1 MRESM
6 RVIKIHLLI
15 IIVAIAV
22 IVLLYPGYYPL
33 MGINLKVSQEDIRQK
48 AKSIANDL
56 AVDIKEYSPVIK
68 LERNEQLI
76 RHIQRKIGLSSA
88 NHLLRNKVDGYLY
101 SVRWISVDIFGPNG
115 DNEEEGNKR
124 KLLKAFK
131 LSFDTRG
138 NLIAFNRTI
147 ADTGNARSVT
157 RAEAALLADK
167 FLRKYSRFYLLQD
180 TVELDSTIQTKRRS
194 FEKQYARQEENA
206 LDSRVDYEFL
216 RKIPVK
222 DIGDTL
228 SIRIG
233 LVGDQIVSLEN
244 EIALPEKPI
253 NPADIV
259 AKILMAL
266 LYIAF
271 FIALVILWF
280 KRIRSYEIGFTLG
293 IKLGVLTTIA
303 AFLQIL
309 LRLSY
314 PFNWTNI
321 FEIVLI
327 PLFIGLGIFIL
338 WIAAEALIREV
349 WNDKLLTIDLLA
361 GGYGMD
367 SHIGM
372 GVLRGMSVGL
382 AAFAFLLGLMAGCDR
397 FFSIS
402 YIHSTNNTLDFITSS
417 QPVLYMVFHQFYFA
431 IAVVLFLFL
440 VVPGLLRKW
449 VNLPS
454 FFLGITILLFS
465 LVFYDNFEPM
475 GIGFLIMALVG
486 LLFVGTV
493 YRFDFF
499 TTVIAF
505 FVFQLSMGGFLYVFN
520 GEISGWV
527 FIAGFLITLIFAL
540 TSILTR
546 DSLTDY
552 TRLTPRYVKFMNE
565 RQRLQR
571 ELEIAKEVQM
581 SFLPDKM
588 PTIGELEITARCLPA
603 LEVGG
608 DYYDFVQLDDN
619 RLGLVIGDVSGKGTQ
634 AAFYMTLT
642 KGFLRAV
649 SRRLDSPK
657 QVMSEMN
664 ALFFENAPRDTFI
677 SMVYALFDMNHRKI
691 TIARA
696 GHNPILKISSDKE
709 ELDIIQPAGLALG
722 LEKGDTF
729 NEIIEEVTLP
739 LNKDDV
745 YVFYTDGVNEAM
757 DSNGNEFG
765 EERLHRTILQN
776 RNLPVKD
783 MLERIYKEVY
793 KFAGKKGQH
802 DDMSMI
808 IVRIK

>member
-1 MRESM
+1 M
-6 RVIKIHLLI
+6 RVIQTHILI
-15 IIVAIAV
+15 IFAAIAV
-22 IVLLYPGYYPL
+22 IVLLYPDYYPP
-33 MGINLKVSQEDIRQK
+33 MGINLKVTREDIRQK

-68 LERNEQLI
+68 LEQNERLI
-76 RHIQRKIGLSSA
+76 RHIQKKCGLSSA
-88 NHLLRNKVDGYLY
+88 IHLLRNKVDGYVY

-115 DNEEEGNKR
+115 DNEDAGNKR

-131 LSFDTRG
+131 LSFDTGG
-138 NLIAFNRTI
+138 NLIAFKRTI

-157 RAEAALLADK
+157 RAEAAILADK

-180 TVELDSTIQTKRRS
+180 TVELDSTVQTKRRS
-194 FEKQYARQEENA
+194 FEKKYARQEENA
-206 LDSRVDYEFL
+206 LDSRVDYEFI
-216 RKIPVK
+216 RKFPIK

-228 SIRIG
+228 SLRIG
-233 LVGDQIVSLEN
+233 LVGDRIVSLES
-244 EIALPEKPI
+244 EIALPEKPM
-253 NPADIV
+253 NPVDIV
-259 AKILMAL
+259 AIILMAL

-271 FIALVILWF
+271 SIALIILWF

-293 IKLGVLTTIA
+293 IKLGALTAIA
-303 AFLQIL
+303 VFLQIL

-314 PFNWTNI
+314 PFNWTYI
-321 FEIVLI
+321 FEIILA
-327 PLFIGLGIFIL
+327 PLFIGLGIFVL
-338 WIAAEALIREV
+338 WVAAEALIREV
-349 WNDKLLTIDLLA
+349 WNDKLLTVDLLA

-367 SHIGM
+367 SHVGRGI
-372 GVLRGMSVGL
+372 LRGMSVGL
-382 AAFAFLLGLMAGCDR
+382 TAFAFLLGLMAGSDR

-431 IAVVLFLFL
+431 IAVVLFLLL

-449 VNLPS
+449 INLPS
-454 FFLGITILLFS
+454 IFLGITILLFS
-465 LVFYDNFEPM
+465 LVFYDNFEPV
-475 GIGFLIMALVG
+475 GIGFLIMAIVG
-486 LLFVGTV
+486 LLFVVTV

-619 RLGLVIGDVSGKGTQ
+619 KLGLVIGDVSGKGTQ

-657 QVMSEMN
+657 QIMSELN

-696 GHNPILKISSDKE
+696 GHNPILKISSEKE
-709 ELDIIQPAGLALG
+709 ELEIIKPAGLALG

-729 NEIIEEVTLP
+729 DEIIEDVTLP

-757 DSNGNEFG
+757 DRNGNEFG
-765 EERLHRTILQN
+765 EERLHRSILQN
-776 RNLPVKD
+776 RYLPVKD
-783 MLERIYKEVY
+783 MLDRIYKEVY
-793 KFAGKKGQH
+793 KFAGKKGQR

-808 IVRIK
+808 IVRVK